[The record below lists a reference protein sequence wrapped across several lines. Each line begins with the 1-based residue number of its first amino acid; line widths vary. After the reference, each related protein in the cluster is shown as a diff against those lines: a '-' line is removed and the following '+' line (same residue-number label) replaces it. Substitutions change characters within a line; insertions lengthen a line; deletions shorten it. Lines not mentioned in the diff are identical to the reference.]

1 MARMICTVLV
11 LAAAAMVDVGFAV
24 SRLGDGGHFF
34 EFMEYAYANNPDGR
48 AFTFTVHRDVSPAE
62 WANRGDV
69 PVTVLGPDGA
79 EIAKQ
84 AIRSGEGRITISVPA
99 GTPGVYRLRV
109 EGGYTW
115 LACSLDRFVAGCG
128 DWTMK
133 DGPFKTFMIHA
144 IVPRRW
150 YFFVP
155 QGTSTFQFK
164 TTVMPFQSHKEDYG
178 LILMSPKGQR
188 MAGLF
193 GGKPREVERTLPN
206 DPRPVVATIEVDP
219 GTDGRFWSIWAC
231 GGNSHNYSDLQVQ
244 VTGVPPYFAPT
255 PEQWFDP
262 STGKPAPVTL
272 ADEIVGPKFRENYC
286 LFTVAPFLGDLDYNG
301 IRGPATIFISNR
313 DNRKIDFYSGSYF
326 LPAGRFPITYR
337 VTGPRG
343 AVVAQAE
350 SFMAHSEPMEW
361 AHVEIPPSGAGTYR
375 IDAGAEHWLAWSEPS
390 VPMVLA
396 GKPTPDGGHSFPLEI
411 GIARNWF
418 FKVPPGVRKFGVK
431 ATVADPAHVLQAE
444 VHAPDRLMDLLMA
457 RGGRQCEID
466 IDVPDGLDGKIW
478 FLRLSV
484 GSATRFLSEDIRA
497 PRHVRINADLELR
510 GVPGYLS
517 PTWEQWFEV
526 ENDER

>member
-1 MARMICTVLV
+1 MRLLTPLILLV
-11 LAAAAMVDVGFAV
+11 LLSIQCLPASA
-24 SRLGDGGHFF
+24 SSHLGDGGHFF
-34 EFMEYAYANNPDGR
+34 QFMEYAYANNPDGR

-69 PVTVLGPDGA
+69 NVLAYAPDGT
-79 EIAKQ
+79 EISKS
-84 AIRSGEGRITISVPA
+84 AIKSGEGRAVVNVPA

-115 LACSLDRFVAGCG
+115 LECSLDQLVAGCG
-128 DWTMK
+128 DWAMK

-155 QGTSTFQFK
+155 PATTDFQFK

-193 GGKPREVERTLPN
+193 GGKPRDVERTLPN
-206 DPRPVVATIEVDP
+206 DPRPVVANIEVDP

-231 GGNSHNYSDLQVQ
+231 GGDSHNYSDLQVQ
-244 VTGVPPYFAPT
+244 VTGVPPYFAPS

-262 STGKPAPVTL
+262 TTGKPAPIML
-272 ADEIVGPKFRENYC
+272 ADEIVGPKFRENYSKY
-286 LFTVAPFLGDLDYNG
+286 TVAPFLGDLDYNG
-301 IRGPATIFISNR
+301 VRGPAAILISNR

-326 LPAGRFPITYR
+326 LPAGRFPVKYR

-343 AVVAQAE
+343 AVVAEAE
-350 SFMAHSEPMEW
+350 SFMTHSDPMDW
-361 AHVEIPPSGAGTYR
+361 AHVAIPASGAGTYR
-375 IDAGAEHWLAWSEPS
+375 VDVDAGHWLAWSEPS

-396 GKPTPDGGHSFPLEI
+396 GKAIPGAGGGSSFPLEI
-411 GIARNWF
+411 GIARNWY
-418 FKVPPGVRKFGVK
+418 FKVPAGVRKFAVA

-444 VHAPDRLMDLLMA
+444 VNAPDRLMDVLMA
-457 RGGRQCEID
+457 RGGRRSEIE

-478 FLRLSV
+478 FLRMSV

-497 PRHVRINADLELR
+497 PKHVRINADLELR
-510 GVPGYLS
+510 GVQGYLS
-517 PTWEQWFEV
+517 PTWEQWF
-526 ENDER
+526 DGK